1 MTSPPPPLLI
11 VEDEPDLRQLYTL
24 ALVKAGVDAEAVP
37 DLAQAHARLRER
49 RYAVVLTDMRLPDGT
64 GLELLRALAREGRS
78 ERAIVITAYGSADN
92 AVEAL
97 KAGAFDYL
105 TKPVAPARLRQAV
118 AAALAAGAP
127 GPDLAAHS
135 PLGAGSVSSPI
146 QPSPSS
152 PHAASTAAHTARS
165 QPSPPPSTTTPPL
178 LHPAA
183 TDPGA
188 DSAIALPPETSAA
201 GAALRRTP
209 STSGA
214 TVWSAPPTAG
224 APAPPALARLIG
236 DSPAMQAVRATIL
249 RVARTMAPVLVTG
262 ESGTGK
268 ELIARALHACSHR
281 AGGPFVAV
289 NCGAIPA
296 DLLESE
302 LFGHR
307 RGAFT
312 GAHSDKLGLF
322 QAAAGGTLFLDEVSD
337 LPLPMQVK
345 LLRALQERAVRPVGA
360 TAEEPVDVRIVS
372 ATHKDLER
380 LVQTGQFRHDL
391 YYRLN
396 VIPIRAP
403 ALREHPEDL
412 EAIAAA
418 VLAQL
423 TQRDGLP
430 HVPAL
435 TDAALAR
442 LRAYPFPG
450 NVREL
455 ENLLERALALHPGAV
470 LDADAFPL
478 PGFDA
483 APPLAGPSAAPHGTS
498 PNRTGAGAHMASA
511 LHGMGVSAESAAAAI
526 TVGAAP
532 SDTAPAPDGDTTA
545 TTEPPD
551 APLPRAQLEAL
562 LQRNRWNQSRT
573 ARELG
578 WTLAKLR
585 YWMQRLRV
593 G

>member
-1 MTSPPPPLLI
+1 MTPREAPSLLI
-11 VEDEPDLRQLYTL
+11 VEDEPDLRQLYEL
-24 ALVKAGVDAEAVP
+24 ALVKVGLAVDAVA
-37 DLAQAHARLRER
+37 DLAQARARLAQR
-49 RYAVVLTDMRLPDGT
+49 RYGALLTDVRLPDGS
-64 GLELLRALAREGRS
+64 GLELLRDLARDGRG
-78 ERAIVITAYGSADN
+78 ERVIVITAYGSADH

-118 AAALAAGAP
+118 ATALAAGRMGADALDAAPPNGPAQRQAP
-127 GPDLAAHS
+127 GAAD
-135 PLGAGSVSSPI
+135 A
-146 QPSPSS
+146 
-152 PHAASTAAHTARS
+152 
-165 QPSPPPSTTTPPL
+165 PPPS
-178 LHPAA
+178 AA
-183 TDPGA
+183 TPAGDGA
-188 DSAIALPPETSAA
+188 
-201 GAALRRTP
+201 AALR
-209 STSGA
+209 
-214 TVWSAPPTAG
+214 
-224 APAPPALARLIG
+224 RLIG
-236 DSPAMQAVRATIL
+236 DSPAMQAVRLTIQ

-312 GAHSDKLGLF
+312 GASADKPGLF

-360 TAEEPVDVRIVS
+360 TAEEAVDVRIVS
-372 ATHKDLER
+372 ATHKDLTR
-380 LVQTGQFRHDL
+380 LVHAGQFRHDL

-396 VIPIRAP
+396 VIPIHAP
-403 ALREHPEDL
+403 ALRSHPQDL
-412 EAIAAA
+412 PAIAHAI
-418 VLAQL
+418 L
-423 TQRDGLP
+423 TQLARRDGLP
-430 HVPAL
+430 QPPTL
-435 TDAALAR
+435 TPAALQR
-442 LRAYPFPG
+442 LQAHPFPG

-455 ENLLERALALHPGAV
+455 ENLLERALALHPSPT
-470 LDADAFPL
+470 LDAPAFDL
-478 PGFDA
+478 
-483 APPLAGPSAAPHGTS
+483 
-498 PNRTGAGAHMASA
+498 
-511 LHGMGVSAESAAAAI
+511 EAAAAPF
-526 TVGAAP
+526 GADP
-532 SDTAPAPDGDTTA
+532 GPYPPPPGTDPAPGPDG
-545 TTEPPD
+545 E

-562 LQRNRWNQSRT
+562 LHRNRWNQSRT

-585 YWMQRLRV
+585 YWMQRMGL

>member
-24 ALVKAGVDAEAVP
+24 ALVKAGLDAEAVP

-64 GLELLRALAREGRS
+64 GLELLRALAHEGRS

-105 TKPVAPARLRQAV
+105 TKPVAPARLRQTV

-127 GPDLAAHS
+127 ALDTASKPSHVEAHPIADPATAHPPATSTPQVPQRRALS
-135 PLGAGSVSSPI
+135 PAEPTAPGTP
-146 QPSPSS
+146 
-152 PHAASTAAHTARS
+152 PHASTP
-165 QPSPPPSTTTPPL
+165 Q
-178 LHPAA
+178 
-183 TDPGA
+183 
-188 DSAIALPPETSAA
+188 
-201 GAALRRTP
+201 
-209 STSGA
+209 
-214 TVWSAPPTAG
+214 
-224 APAPPALARLIG
+224 PPALARLIG
-236 DSPAMQAVRATIL
+236 DSPAMQAVRATIV
-249 RVARTMAPVLVTG
+249 RVARTMAPVLVSG

-281 AGGPFVAV
+281 AGGPFIAV

-312 GAHSDKLGLF
+312 GAHSDRPGLF

-391 YYRLN
+391 YYRLH

-412 EAIAAA
+412 GAIAAA

-423 TQRDGLP
+423 AVRDGLP
-430 HVPAL
+430 SAPAL

-442 LRAYPFPG
+442 LRAHPFPG

-470 LDADAFPL
+470 LDADAFPP
-478 PGFDA
+478 PGTDA
-483 APPLAGPSAAPHGTS
+483 APPL
-498 PNRTGAGAHMASA
+498 TGAS
-511 LHGMGVSAESAAAAI
+511 
-526 TVGAAP
+526 
-532 SDTAPAPDGDTTA
+532 PAVAVTS
-545 TTEPPD
+545 PPD

-585 YWMQRLRV
+585 YWMQRLGV